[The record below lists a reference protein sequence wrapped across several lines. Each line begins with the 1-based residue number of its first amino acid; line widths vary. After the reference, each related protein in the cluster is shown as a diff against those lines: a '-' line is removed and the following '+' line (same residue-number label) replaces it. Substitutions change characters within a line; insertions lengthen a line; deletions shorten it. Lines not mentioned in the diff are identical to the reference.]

1 MKIIKL
7 TISNFMKLGAVEIEP
22 CGGVVRITGQ
32 NGQGK
37 SSVLNAIWAAL
48 GGGKSLPERPVRDGA
63 ESGEIR
69 LDLGD
74 LVVTRRFTAGGG
86 TSLFVANAEGA
97 RYQSPQAILDA
108 LVGRLSF
115 DPLAF
120 ARMETKAQAEL
131 LRDMVGLNTADLDK
145 ERAAVYAE
153 RTIKNRE
160 ATQLAARADAVKCE
174 PCERPDIGALLEQI
188 RVERAADERRTA
200 AVRALQQLRNEL
212 EVADRDIAALEAE
225 LRSKRAAKEELHTR
239 IDRGNAAIEA
249 MPVSNLEALN
259 AELESASERIERAN
273 LYAEYRALREQADA
287 ASHEA
292 DAMTAQIKS
301 IDTAKEARIR
311 SVDMPLPDLSLSDE
325 GVIYRGLPLSQ
336 ASSAEQMR
344 VSIAIAMRLNPK
356 LRVLRVT
363 DGSLLDSNSMR
374 IVEEMAREH
383 DYQIWIELIHEA
395 RDLGIVIEDGAI
407 AINNERKE
415 TGT

>member
-1 MKIIKL
+1 MKIVKL

-22 CGGVVRITGQ
+22 CDGVVRITGR

-48 GGGKSLPERPVRDGA
+48 GGGKTLPEKPVREGA

-120 ARMETKAQAEL
+120 ARLDTKSQAEL
-131 LRDMVGLNTADLDK
+131 LRDMVGLNTADLDAK
-145 ERAAVYAE
+145 RASVYAE

-160 ATQLAARADAVKCE
+160 AAALAARADAARCE
-174 PCERPDIGALLEQI
+174 PCESPDLAALLEQI
-188 RVERAADERRTA
+188 RAEQASDQRRADVERDLRDARAKLGVLDEEI
-200 AVRALQQLRNEL
+200 AVL
-212 EVADRDIAALEAE
+212 EEK
-225 LRSKRAAKEELHTR
+225 LRSRRLARDEINAR
-239 IDRGNAAIEA
+239 IDRSTTTLAALPA
-249 MPVSNLEALN
+249 SNMATLN
-259 AELESASERIERAN
+259 AEFASAQQRMANAKRYSE
-273 LYAEYRALREQADA
+273 YAALRDQATA
-287 ASHEA
+287 AAQEA
-292 DAMTAQIKS
+292 EALTAEIKS
-301 IDTAKEARIR
+301 IDAAKEARIR
-311 SVDMPLPDLSLSDE
+311 AVDMPLPDLSLSDD
-325 GVIYRGLPLSQ
+325 GVLYRGLPLSQ
-336 ASSAEQMR
+336 ASSAEQLR
-344 VSIAIAMRLNPK
+344 VSLAIAMRLNPK

-363 DGSLLDSNSMR
+363 DGSLLDSNSMQ

-383 DYQIWIELIHEA
+383 DYQVWVECVDETGA
-395 RDLGIVIEDGAI
+395 VGIVIQDGAV
-407 AINNERKE
+407 AAVNAA
-415 TGT
+415 

>member
-7 TISNFMKLGAVEIEP
+7 TAENIKRIAAIEIEP
-22 CGGVVRITGQ
+22 HGNIVRITGK

-37 SSVLNAIWAAL
+37 SSVIDSIMYAL
-48 GGGKSLPERPVRDGA
+48 GGGKSLPDRPVRDGA

-145 ERAAVYAE
+145 QRATVYAE

-188 RVERAADERRTA
+188 KVERAADERRTA
-200 AVRALQQLRNEL
+200 AARALQQLRNEL
-212 EVADRDIAALEAE
+212 EAADRDIAALEAE
-225 LRSKRAAKEELHTR
+225 LRSKRAAKEELHAR
-239 IDRGNAAIEA
+239 IDCGNAAIEA
-249 MPVSNLEALN
+249 MPASSLEALN

-287 ASHEA
+287 AAREA

-383 DYQIWIELIHEA
+383 DYQVWVESVDETGA
-395 RDLGIVIEDGAI
+395 VGIVIQDGAV
-407 AINNERKE
+407 ASVNAA
-415 TGT
+415 